1 MFTLILR
8 LLQVDFSK
16 VESHVGMEFCNIS
29 GPGEKKQSCQLVESS
44 VYMLNCAH
52 ASTFSERGTRNGCI
66 STCHYTNAEL
76 SKTQPTFQEEQSPA
90 AKSIFNS
97 KPLGKWSF
105 HTV

>member
-1 MFTLILR
+1 MLAWSSATSLDLVKR
-8 LLQVDFSK
+8 N
-16 VESHVGMEFCNIS
+16 SHAN
-29 GPGEKKQSCQLVESS
+29 S

-66 STCHYTNAEL
+66 LSIKHGLTCYYTNAEL